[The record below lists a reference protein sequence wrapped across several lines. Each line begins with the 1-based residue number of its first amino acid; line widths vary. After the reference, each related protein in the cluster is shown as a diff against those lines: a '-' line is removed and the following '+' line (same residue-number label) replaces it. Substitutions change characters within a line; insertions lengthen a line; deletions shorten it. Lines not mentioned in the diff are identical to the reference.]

1 MINQVRGQ
9 PMNASPHCLIGQL
22 RSYLSMDG
30 LTAEQTL
37 DYLRLALAEYDE
49 ARKDEAR
56 KRAALTTF
64 NTCQA
69 PRKG

>member
-1 MINQVRGQ
+1 MKT
-9 PMNASPHCLIGQL
+9 SPHYLIGQL
-22 RSYLSMDG
+22 RGYLSSDL

-37 DYLRLALAEYDE
+37 GYLRLALAEYDE

-64 NTCQA
+64 NT
-69 PRKG
+69 KE